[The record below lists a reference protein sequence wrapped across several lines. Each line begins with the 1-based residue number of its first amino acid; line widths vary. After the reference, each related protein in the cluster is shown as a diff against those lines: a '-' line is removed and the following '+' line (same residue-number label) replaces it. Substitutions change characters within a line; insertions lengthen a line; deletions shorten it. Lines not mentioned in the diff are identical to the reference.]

1 MNEGDIVEFNGAEW
15 VVTGSRQI
23 PWSNPISKPTNPLE
37 SATDADLIFELLG
50 RGYAVAKLPPEKL
63 AENL

>member
-1 MNEGDIVEFNGAEW
+1 MNEGDIVEFNG
-15 VVTGSRQI
+15 
-23 PWSNPISKPTNPLE
+23 
-37 SATDADLIFELLG
+37 ADLIFELLG